1 LVSKAQDDPGTHFN
15 NQQGTGVTQT
25 KQPLNEPYLIF
36 NAGTI
41 EQTLPVIT
49 AEGIL
54 RAFDW
59 EDGFP
64 QHRFGL
70 TEMIWDTGASTTFI
84 TEEMLPSS
92 FRDHLN
98 HPIHDAYKSLDGST
112 VQMEFLIKF
121 PTFPQ
126 TIDVVALVRSQSK
139 MPTHFLGI
147 IFGQKLSIERMK
159 TQSIPQ
165 AILEATEQEVVPGA
179 WGRIIV
185 ENYLDLDDTL
195 HVL

>member
-1 LVSKAQDDPGTHFN
+1 LVSKVQNDPGTHFIN
-15 NQQGTGVTQT
+15 RQGTGITQ
-25 KQPLNEPYLIF
+25 QPLNEPHLIF

-41 EQTLPVIT
+41 EQTLHVIT
-49 AEGIL
+49 AEGTL

-64 QHRFGL
+64 QHTFSF
-70 TEMIWDTGASTTFI
+70 TKMIWDTGVSTTII

-126 TIDVVALVRSQSK
+126 TINVIALVRSQSK
-139 MPTHFLGI
+139 MPNRFLGI
-147 IFGQKLSIERMK
+147 IFGQKLGIERMK

-165 AILEATEQEVVPGA
+165 AILEATE
-179 WGRIIV
+179 
-185 ENYLDLDDTL
+185 
-195 HVL
+195 